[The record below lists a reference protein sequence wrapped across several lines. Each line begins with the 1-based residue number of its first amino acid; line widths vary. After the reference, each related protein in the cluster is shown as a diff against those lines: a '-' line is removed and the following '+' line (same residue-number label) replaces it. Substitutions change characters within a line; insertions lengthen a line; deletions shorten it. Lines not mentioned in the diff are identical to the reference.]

1 MESPMTELI
10 RLLLTRHWFVLLA
23 GGVASIYLIVFLWKI
38 IRSQEGFLF
47 GYGNWVIG
55 KWRSQPEAGIGDKSQ
70 TEVAAKALSA
80 SPHRLNVLKLSRVVD
95 LDIAYL
101 MVNDSSNWSL
111 KIHRAFQTIVSGVTR
126 VVGPV
131 GHCRCGLFV
140 LDEDERH
147 LILTAGEG
155 YGNKPRS
162 RLALECSCAGR
173 SFLTGDTYYCKDIH
187 SDPVYYHPA
196 TTGKSDFRSIACVPV
211 RAGHAI
217 FGVICLDAHEPGA
230 FSEEDF
236 LHLGV
241 FAAKMAVLCA
251 FYCLQSG
258 AACDIEARR

>member
-1 MESPMTELI
+1 MESPMAELI
-10 RLLLTRHWFVLLA
+10 RLLLARHWFVVLA

-38 IRSQEGFLF
+38 IKSQEGFLF
-47 GYGNWVIG
+47 GHGNWVIG
-55 KWRSQPEAGIGDKSQ
+55 KWRTQPADGLGDKTQ
-70 TEVAAKALSA
+70 VEVAAKALSA

-101 MVNDSSNWSL
+101 MVNDSSDWNS
-111 KIHRAFQTIVSGVTR
+111 KIQRAFQTIVSGVTR
-126 VVGPV
+126 VVGPA

-140 LDEDERH
+140 LDDDERH
-147 LILTAGEG
+147 LILIAGEG

-162 RLALECSCAGR
+162 RLALERSCAGR
-173 SFLTGDTYYCKDIH
+173 SFLTGDTYYCRDVH
-187 SDPVYYHPA
+187 SDPVYYHPSA
-196 TTGKSDFRSIACVPV
+196 LGKTDFRSIACVPV

-217 FGVICLDAHEPGA
+217 FGVICLDAHDAAA
-230 FSEEDF
+230 FTEEDF

-258 AACDIEARR
+258 ATCETESIR